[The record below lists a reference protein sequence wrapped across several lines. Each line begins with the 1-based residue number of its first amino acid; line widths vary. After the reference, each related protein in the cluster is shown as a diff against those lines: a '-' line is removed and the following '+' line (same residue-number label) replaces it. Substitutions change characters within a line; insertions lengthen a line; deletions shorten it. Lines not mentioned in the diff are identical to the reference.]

1 MLLSIVIPIYN
12 VEKYIDG
19 TLDSIY
25 SQISGHTSDV
35 EVIMINDG
43 SPDNSRI
50 IAERYYNMYSSCS
63 ILIDQDNMGLSCAR
77 NAGLKAA
84 KGEYI
89 WFIDS
94 DDSIAPGS
102 ISEVIR
108 YIKEYRAEI
117 LAFDMIRVNEETG
130 KTKIHHIFFR
140 KYNRNLYNKILD
152 KYHIISRIRETP
164 VQKFIFNRE
173 FLGKH
178 RLTFYPG
185 ILHEDNEF
193 MARCLFHAERFVPIH
208 YAPYRYLIRSSGS
221 ITAVKNPKRIEDF
234 LKITQLIK
242 VYREQHATLYR
253 DKLFLDYYRFLTLH
267 RVLKSK
273 LFKEFRNVITY
284 DKKESRKIILDG
296 IRASL
301 YYHLWSSFFKCIIDL
316 FKNK

>member
-12 VEKYIDG
+12 VEKYVDG

-25 SQISGHTSDV
+25 SHISDHTSDV

-43 SPDNSRI
+43 STDNSKS
-50 IAERYYNMYSSCS
+50 IAERYYNMYSSYS
-63 ILIDQDNMGLSCAR
+63 ILINQDNMGLSCAR
-77 NAGLKAA
+77 NTGLKAA

-94 DDSIAPGS
+94 DDSIVPGS
-102 ISEVIR
+102 ISEVIK
-108 YIKEYRAEI
+108 YIKKYRAEI
-117 LAFDMIRVNEETG
+117 LAFDMIRINEKTG
-130 KTKIHHIFFR
+130 NTKTHHIFFR
-140 KYNRNLYNKILD
+140 KYNRNLYCKFLD
-152 KYHIISRIRETP
+152 KYHLISRIRETP

-173 FLGKH
+173 FLDKH

-193 MARCLFHAERFVPIH
+193 MVRCLFHAKRFVPIH
-208 YAPYRYLIRSSGS
+208 YAPYRYLIRSNGS
-221 ITAVKNPKRIEDF
+221 ITAMKNPKRIEDL

-242 VYREQHATLYR
+242 VYREQHAILYR
-253 DKLFLDYYRFLTLH
+253 DRFFLDYYRFLTLH
-267 RVLKSK
+267 RVLKSR
-273 LFKEFRNVITY
+273 LFKEFRDVISY
-284 DKKESRKIILDG
+284 DKKESRKIILSG

-316 FKNK
+316 LKNK